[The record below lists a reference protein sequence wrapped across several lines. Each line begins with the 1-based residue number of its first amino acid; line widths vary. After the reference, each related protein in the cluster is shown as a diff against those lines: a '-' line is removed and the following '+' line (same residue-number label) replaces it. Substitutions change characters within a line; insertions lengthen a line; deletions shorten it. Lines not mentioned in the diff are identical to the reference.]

1 LVELNPEDFL
11 GLDKIFS
18 FLHMSSENSSLG
30 FSIVLM
36 SIITSTL
43 FPSGTDETFAR
54 IRVPCKHIQFIGT
67 AETSIPM
74 NDTLYQFIIIV
85 SIKWY
90 DDLQELQLVAYPCRV
105 DKIVFQRTA
114 ISGHNRGKAH
124 IIDLKY

>member
-1 LVELNPEDFL
+1 
-11 GLDKIFS
+11 
-18 FLHMSSENSSLG
+18 MSSENSSLG

-43 FPSGTDETFAR
+43 FPSGTDEIFAR

-67 AETSIPM
+67 VETLIPM
-74 NDTLYQFIIIV
+74 NDTLFQFIIIV

-90 DDLQELQLVAYPCRV
+90 DDLQELQSVAYPCRV
-105 DKIVFQRTA
+105 DKIVFQWTA

-124 IIDLKY
+124 IIDLKC